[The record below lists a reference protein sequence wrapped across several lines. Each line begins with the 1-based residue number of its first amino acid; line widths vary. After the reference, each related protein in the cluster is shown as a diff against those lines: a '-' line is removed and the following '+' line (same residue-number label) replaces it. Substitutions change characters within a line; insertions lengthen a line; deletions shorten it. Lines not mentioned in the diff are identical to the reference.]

1 MAAPWRRTRSSGTEA
16 PFRSFAF
23 DHLSF
28 AYGDGEDAVETVRDF
43 SLEVKAGEFVT
54 IVGPSGC
61 GKSTLFNVAS
71 GLTPAMPGGVRV
83 NGEPLRGVNPYTA
96 YMFQR
101 DALLDWRDVLR
112 NVSLGREFL
121 GASRKE
127 AEAGLRESL
136 VEFGL
141 DGFDGRRPYELSG
154 GMRQRVALMRTYATD
169 RPVLLLDEPFG
180 ALDALTRLRMQE
192 FLLRRWDDDH
202 RTVIFITHDVDEA
215 LLLGD
220 RVIVLTPRPARIC
233 EEIQVGL
240 ERPRNA
246 EALMVSPEYVSMR
259 ARIMHLLHGSPA
271 VAASRAAG
279 A

>member
-1 MAAPWRRTRSSGTEA
+1 MQLPWRRKPSEGPGQE
-16 PFRSFAF
+16 FRSFAF
-23 DHLSF
+23 DRLSF
-28 AYGDGEDAVETVRDF
+28 AYGEGEGRVETVRDF

-71 GLTPAMPGGVRV
+71 GLTPAAPGAVRV
-83 NGEPLRGVNPYTA
+83 NGEPLAGVNPYTA

-127 AEAGLRESL
+127 AEEGLRDAL
-136 VEFGL
+136 GEFGL

-220 RVIVLTPRPARIC
+220 RVVVLTPRPARIH
-233 EEIQVGL
+233 EEIVVGL
-240 ERPRNA
+240 PRPRKA
-246 EALMVSPEYVSMR
+246 EALMASPEYVRMR
-259 ARIMHLLHGSPA
+259 ARIMHLLHDP
-271 VAASRAAG
+271 AASAAREERAA
-279 A
+279 